1 MTRVRRRD
9 YSKLTRNIKP
19 IPTCFRHVLLQR
31 SLGKSPTAKQTGVLS
46 GVEQQEQFTGRA
58 AGAARPP
65 CKQGEPCPSA
75 TSACR
80 SSAEAPDP
88 TLAIRGALE
97 PPSW

>member
-46 GVEQQEQFTGRA
+46 GVEQQEQVTGRA

-65 CKQGEPCPSA
+65 ANRVSHAPPQLRLVVLPPR
-75 TSACR
+75 R
-80 SSAEAPDP
+80 S
-88 TLAIRGALE
+88 G
-97 PPSW
+97 